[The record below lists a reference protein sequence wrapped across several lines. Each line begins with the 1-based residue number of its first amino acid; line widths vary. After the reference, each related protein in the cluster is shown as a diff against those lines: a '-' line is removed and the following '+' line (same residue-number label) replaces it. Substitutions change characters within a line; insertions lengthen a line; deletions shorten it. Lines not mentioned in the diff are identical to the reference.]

1 MNTSYCKYFYVATNT
16 PAAAPTN
23 TPAGAFVPNDTFCN
37 GDKNV
42 SLITGPNSSG
52 KSVYLKQVGLL
63 VYLAHIGSF
72 LPCTKAVI
80 GLTDRIMTRIS
91 SFETASAAQSSFT
104 LDLGPSVRLF
114 FTDPS
119 ESDPNPNPFLRLAS
133 DLTSIIHINYY
144 LID

>member
-1 MNTSYCKYFYVATNT
+1 M
-16 PAAAPTN
+16 
-23 TPAGAFVPNDTFCN
+23 
-37 GDKNV
+37 

-104 LDLGPSVRLF
+104 LDLGRL
-114 FTDPS
+114 D
-119 ESDPNPNPFLRLAS
+119 RR
-133 DLTSIIHINYY
+133 IG
-144 LID
+144 